1 MFNGDINQ
9 RIERIIAL
17 YDSGG
22 NPQQI
27 MQNMM
32 QQNPQMGQ
40 MQTQMQNM
48 AQGRS
53 PKEFILQMAKQ
64 NGVSEKN
71 IEGLARILGAK

>member
-1 MFNGDINQ
+1 MDINQ
-9 RIERIIAL
+9 TLEQIIRF

-22 NPQQI
+22 NPQQV

-32 QQNPQMGQ
+32 QQNPQMNQ
-40 MQTQMQNM
+40 MQTQMKNM

-64 NGVSEKN
+64 NGVSEQN
-71 IEGLARILGAK
+71 LQGLARILGAKK

>member
-1 MFNGDINQ
+1 MFTGDINQ

-17 YDSGG
+17 YNSGG

>member
-1 MFNGDINQ
+1 MNDLNAI
-9 RIERIIAL
+9 IERIIAM

-32 QQNPQMGQ
+32 QQGTPIGQ
-40 MQTQMQNM
+40 MQSQMQNM

-53 PKEFILQMAKQ
+53 PMEFIMQIARQ
-64 NGVSEKN
+64 NGVSEQN
-71 IEGLARILGAK
+71 LQGIARILGAKK

>member
-1 MFNGDINQ
+1 MFTGDINQ

-17 YDSGG
+17 YNSGG

-32 QQNPQMGQ
+32 QQNPQMSQ

>member
-1 MFNGDINQ
+1 MNDLNAV
-9 RIERIIAL
+9 IERIIAM

-32 QQNPQMGQ
+32 QQGTPIGQ
-40 MQTQMQNM
+40 MQSQMQNM

-53 PKEFILQMAKQ
+53 PMEFILQIARQ
-64 NGVSEKN
+64 NGVSEQN
-71 IEGLARILGAK
+71 LQGIARILSAKR